1 MKPNE
6 GREPLMDHPKS
17 RFTATGMGRFCLRYG
32 IFSLFL
38 AIGAFCFS
46 FPALAADWS
55 PLMKR
60 LINDGFEEKSVRD
73 LFSRDDVQFDPEPM
87 ATKMNE
93 LLRLS
98 PHYSVSSKQYMSR
111 EVHKRFLRS
120 DMINKARVYLE
131 RNRATLEQI
140 SRTYCVPKEVVV
152 SILLVETHLGAN
164 TGKRKAF
171 HVLSSMALSTD
182 FEQVRTLVPARLIR
196 NDNEEYARTRC
207 REKADW
213 AYNELKHLLEYS
225 RINKT
230 DPLSIPGSIY
240 GAIGLCQFM
249 PSNVFLYGV
258 DADGKGGIDLFSTPD
273 ALNSIAN
280 YLHQNGWGCR
290 IERKNRRQ
298 VVMTYNKS
306 QVYANTVL
314 AVADRL
320 QAKKREKGRSNR
332 AT

>member
-1 MKPNE
+1 M
-6 GREPLMDHPKS
+6 REI
-17 RFTATGMGRFCLRYG
+17 G
-32 IFSLFL
+32 ITSFFL
-38 AIGAFCFS
+38 ISVLLFS

-60 LINDGFEEKSVRD
+60 LINDGFEEKSVRA
-73 LFSRDDVQFDPEPM
+73 LFSRNDVQFDPEPM

-98 PHYSVSSKQYMSR
+98 PNYPVSSKPSVSR
-111 EVHKRFLRS
+111 EVHKRYLRP
-120 DMINKARVYLE
+120 DMINQARAYLE
-131 RNRATLEQI
+131 RNRTILERI

-164 TGKRKAF
+164 TGKRRAF

-182 FEQVRTLVPARLIR
+182 FEQVRSFVPSRLIR

-207 REKADW
+207 REKSDW
-213 AYNELKHLLEYS
+213 AYNELKFLLEYS
-225 RINKT
+225 RINNA

-240 GAIGLCQFM
+240 GAIGICQFM

-258 DADGKGGIDLFSTPD
+258 DADGKGSIDLFSTPD

-290 IERKNRRQ
+290 IEKKNRRQ
-298 VVMTYNKS
+298 VVMTYNRS

-314 AVADRL
+314 AVADLLR
-320 QAKKREKGRSNR
+320 AKKRERGRSNR

>member
-1 MKPNE
+1 MRKI
-6 GREPLMDHPKS
+6 
-17 RFTATGMGRFCLRYG
+17 G
-32 IFSLFL
+32 IISSSLILVF
-38 AIGAFCFS
+38 IFS

-60 LINDGFEEKSVRD
+60 LINDGFEEKSMRT
-73 LFSRDDVQFDPEPM
+73 LFSRNDVQFDPEPM

-93 LLRLS
+93 ILRR
-98 PHYSVSSKQYMSR
+98 SSNNPASLKPFVSR
-111 EVHKRFLRS
+111 EIHKRYLRS
-120 DMINKARVYLE
+120 SMINQARAYMIRNRTTLE
-131 RNRATLEQI
+131 RI

-152 SILLVETHLGAN
+152 SILLVETHLGSN

-171 HVLSSMALSTD
+171 HVLSSMALSPEL
-182 FEQVRTLVPARLIR
+182 EQVRSFVPSGTIR

-207 REKADW
+207 REKSDW
-213 AYNELKHLLEYS
+213 AYNELKFLLEYS
-225 RINKT
+225 RSNNT

-258 DADGKGGIDLFSTPD
+258 DADGNGRIDLFSAPD

-290 IERKNRRQ
+290 IEKKDRRQ
-298 VVMTYNKS
+298 VVMTYNHS

-320 QAKKREKGRSNR
+320 QAKKRERGRSNR
-332 AT
+332 ST

>member
-1 MKPNE
+1 MRKI
-6 GREPLMDHPKS
+6 GIISSSLILL
-17 RFTATGMGRFCLRYG
+17 F
-32 IFSLFL
+32 IFSV
-38 AIGAFCFS
+38 
-46 FPALAADWS
+46 PVLAADWS

-60 LINDGFEEKSVRD
+60 LINDGFEEKSVRA
-73 LFSRDDVQFDPEPM
+73 LFSRDDIQFDPEPM

-93 LLRLS
+93 LLRRSSHQPLS
-98 PHYSVSSKQYMSR
+98 PKPFVSKD
-111 EVHKRFLRS
+111 VHKRYLRPG
-120 DMINKARVYLE
+120 MINQARAYLE

-171 HVLSSMALSTD
+171 HVLSSMALSAD
-182 FEQVRTLVPARLIR
+182 WDQVRSFVSSKTIQ
-196 NDNEEYARTRC
+196 NGNEEYARTRC
-207 REKADW
+207 REKSDW
-213 AYNELKHLLEYS
+213 AYNELKFLLEYS
-225 RINKT
+225 RINNT

-280 YLHQNGWGCR
+280 YLHQNGWECR
-290 IERKNRRQ
+290 IERKNRCQ
-298 VVMTYNKS
+298 VVMTYNHS

-320 QAKKREKGRSNR
+320 QAKKRVKGRSNR
-332 AT
+332 TT

>member
-1 MKPNE
+1 MTKYSILY
-6 GREPLMDHPKS
+6 GFIL
-17 RFTATGMGRFCLRYG
+17 MGRVLRMTAVGSLIG
-32 IFSLFL
+32 IFLFSC
-38 AIGAFCFS
+38 GAM
-46 FPALAADWS
+46 AADWS

-60 LINDGFEEKSVRD
+60 LIDDGYEEKSVQA
-73 LFSRDDVQFDPEPM
+73 LFSRNDVQFDPEPM
-87 ATKMNE
+87 AMKMNE
-93 LLRLS
+93 LLRLPS
-98 PHYSVSSKQYMSR
+98 RYPVSSRPYVIR
-111 EVHKRFLRS
+111 DVHKRYLRS
-120 DMINKARVYLE
+120 DMINRARAYLE
-131 RNRATLEQI
+131 RNRATLDHI

-182 FEQVRTLVPARLIR
+182 FEQVRSLVPAGTIH
-196 NDNEEYARTRC
+196 NGNEEYARKRC
-207 REKADW
+207 REKSDW
-213 AYNELKHLLEYS
+213 AYNELKYLLEYS
-225 RINKT
+225 RINNT

-258 DADGKGGIDLFSTPD
+258 DADGKGSIDLFSTPD

-280 YLHQNGWGCR
+280 YLHLNGWKCR

-298 VVMTYNKS
+298 VVMTYNHS

-320 QAKKREKGRSNR
+320 QAKKRVRGRSSR
-332 AT
+332 TT

>member
-1 MKPNE
+1 MSGIG
-6 GREPLMDHPKS
+6 GRKGVMENKGRRTFIDHV
-17 RFTATGMGRFCLRYG
+17 LHG
-32 IFSLFL
+32 IISGSLILTF
-38 AIGAFCFS
+38 FFS

-60 LINDGFEEKSVRD
+60 LINDGFEEKSVRA
-73 LFSRDDVQFDPEPM
+73 LFSRNDVQFDPEPM
-87 ATKMNE
+87 AMKMNE
-93 LLRLS
+93 LLRRSSNYPVS
-98 PHYSVSSKQYMSR
+98 PKPLVSR
-111 EVHKRFLRS
+111 DVHKRYLRS
-120 DMINKARVYLE
+120 DMINQARAYLE
-131 RNRATLEQI
+131 RNRTTLEQI
-140 SRTYCVPKEVVV
+140 RRTYCVPKEVVV

-182 FEQVRTLVPARLIR
+182 LEQVRSFVPSGIIH
-196 NDNEEYARTRC
+196 NDNEEYARRRC
-207 REKADW
+207 REKSDW
-213 AYNELKHLLEYS
+213 AYNELKFLLEYS
-225 RINKT
+225 RINNT

-258 DADGKGGIDLFSTPD
+258 DADGKGGIDLFSAPD

-280 YLHQNGWGCR
+280 YLHRNGWGCR
-290 IERKNRRQ
+290 IEKKNRRR
-298 VVMTYNKS
+298 VVMTYNHS

-320 QAKKREKGRSNR
+320 QAKKRERGRSNR

>member
-1 MKPNE
+1 MRE
-6 GREPLMDHPKS
+6 VGDRGRVMENKGRQPLSDHV
-17 RFTATGMGRFCLRYG
+17 RYG
-32 IFSLFL
+32 IVSLSL
-38 AIGAFCFS
+38 IGAFFFS

-60 LINDGFEEKSVRD
+60 LINDGFEEKSVRV
-73 LFSRDDVQFDPEPM
+73 LFSRNDVQFDPEPM

-93 LLRLS
+93 LLRRS
-98 PHYSVSSKQYMSR
+98 PRHPVSSKPFVSR
-111 EVHKRFLRS
+111 EVHKRYLRS
-120 DMINKARVYLE
+120 DMINRARTYLE
-131 RNRATLEQI
+131 RNRVTLEQI
-140 SRTYCVPKEVVV
+140 RRTYCVPKEVVV
-152 SILLVETHLGAN
+152 SILLVETHLGIN

-182 FEQVRTLVPARLIR
+182 LEQVRSFVPAGIIR
-196 NDNEEYARTRC
+196 NDNEEYARMRC
-207 REKADW
+207 REKSDW
-213 AYNELKHLLEYS
+213 AYNELKFLLEYS
-225 RINKT
+225 RINNT

-258 DADGKGGIDLFSTPD
+258 DADGKGGVDLFSTPD

>member
-1 MKPNE
+1 MRNV
-6 GREPLMDHPKS
+6 GI
-17 RFTATGMGRFCLRYG
+17 
-32 IFSLFL
+32 IFSSMILLFFF
-38 AIGAFCFS
+38 AVPG
-46 FPALAADWS
+46 LAADWS

-60 LINDGFEEKSVRD
+60 LINDGFEEKSVRA
-73 LFSRDDVQFDPEPM
+73 LFSRDDIQFDPEPM

-93 LLRLS
+93 LLRRSSQQPIS
-98 PHYSVSSKQYMSR
+98 PKQFVSR
-111 EVHKRFLRS
+111 DVHKRYLRS
-120 DMINKARVYLE
+120 GMINQAQAYLE
-131 RNRATLEQI
+131 RNRSTLEQI

-171 HVLSSMALSTD
+171 HVLSSMALSAD
-182 FEQVRTLVPARLIR
+182 WDQVRSFVSSKAIQ
-196 NDNEEYARTRC
+196 NGNEEYARTRC
-207 REKADW
+207 REKSDW
-213 AYNELKHLLEYS
+213 AYNELKFLLEYS
-225 RINKT
+225 RINNT

-290 IERKNRRQ
+290 IEKKNRRQ
-298 VVMTYNKS
+298 VVMTYNRS

-320 QAKKREKGRSNR
+320 QAKKRVKGRSSR
-332 AT
+332 TT

>member
-1 MKPNE
+1 MRKMVIIS
-6 GREPLMDHPKS
+6 GAMIL
-17 RFTATGMGRFCLRYG
+17 ALFC
-32 IFSLFL
+32 SL
-38 AIGAFCFS
+38 
-46 FPALAADWS
+46 PALAADWS

-60 LINDGFEEKSVRD
+60 LINDGFEEKSVRA
-73 LFSRDDVQFDPEPM
+73 LFGRDDARFDPEPM

-93 LLRLS
+93 LLRL
-98 PHYSVSSKQYMSR
+98 PPNYSVSSKPHVSR
-111 EVHKRFLRS
+111 EVHKRYLRS
-120 DMINKARVYLE
+120 DMINKARAYLE

-140 SRTYCVPKEVVV
+140 RRTYCVPKEVVV

-171 HVLSSMALSTD
+171 QVLSSMALSTD
-182 FEQVRTLVPARLIR
+182 FEQVRSFVPSKLIR
-196 NDNEEYARTRC
+196 NDNEEYARVRC
-207 REKADW
+207 REKSDW
-213 AYNELKHLLEYS
+213 AYNELKFLLEYS
-225 RINKT
+225 RINNT

-258 DADGKGGIDLFSTPD
+258 DADGKGGVDLFSTPD

-290 IERKNRRQ
+290 MERKNRRQ
-298 VVMTYNKS
+298 VVMTYNHS

-320 QAKKREKGRSNR
+320 QAKKRVRGRSSR
-332 AT
+332 TT

>member
-1 MKPNE
+1 MRE
-6 GREPLMDHPKS
+6 GRGNGHGGIESIGRRPLIDH
-17 RFTATGMGRFCLRYG
+17 ARYG
-32 IFSLFL
+32 IIALTMLSALLFSL
-38 AIGAFCFS
+38 
-46 FPALAADWS
+46 PVLAADWS

-60 LINDGFEEKSVRD
+60 LINDGFEERSVRA

-93 LLRLS
+93 LLKL
-98 PHYSVSSKQYMSR
+98 PPNYTASSKQYISR
-111 EVHKRFLRS
+111 EVHKRYLRS
-120 DMINKARVYLE
+120 GMINKARAFLE
-131 RNRATLEQI
+131 QNRATLEQI

-182 FEQVRTLVPARLIR
+182 FEQVRSFVPARLIR
-196 NDNEEYARTRC
+196 SDNEEYARTRC
-207 REKADW
+207 REKSDW
-213 AYNELKHLLEYS
+213 AYNELKYLLEYS

-273 ALNSIAN
+273 AMNSIAN
-280 YLHQNGWGCR
+280 YLPQNGWGCR

-320 QAKKREKGRSNR
+320 QAKKRDKGRPSR
-332 AT
+332 ST

>member
-1 MKPNE
+1 MRKIGCHKGVIENR
-6 GREPLMDHPKS
+6 GRLPLIANVFHWIIFGS
-17 RFTATGMGRFCLRYG
+17 LIWA
-32 IFSLFL
+32 FSLSL
-38 AIGAFCFS
+38 
-46 FPALAADWS
+46 PAQAADWS

-60 LINDGFEEKSVRD
+60 LIADGFEEKSVRV
-73 LFSRDDVQFDPEPM
+73 LFSRNDVQFDPEPM

-93 LLRLS
+93 LLRRS
-98 PHYSVSSKQYMSR
+98 SHCPVSTRPYVSR
-111 EVHKRFLRS
+111 DVHKRYLRS
-120 DMINKARVYLE
+120 DMINKARAYLE
-131 RNRATLEQI
+131 RNRTTLEQI

-171 HVLSSMALSTD
+171 HVLSSMALSAD
-182 FEQVRTLVPARLIR
+182 LEQVRSFVPAGII
-196 NDNEEYARTRC
+196 NNGNEEYARKRC
-207 REKADW
+207 LEKSDW
-213 AYNELKHLLEYS
+213 AYNELKFLLEYS
-225 RINKT
+225 RINNT

-273 ALNSIAN
+273 ALSSIAN
-280 YLHQNGWGCR
+280 YLHQNGWECR
-290 IERKNRRQ
+290 IEKKNRRQ
-298 VVMTYNKS
+298 IVMTYNHS

-320 QAKKREKGRSNR
+320 QVKKRERGRSTP